1 MVKTITKKSKRDD
14 LPKNKNDRKERK
26 TKQSFKKQKPKKV
39 SKKNLNK
46 QNRKENESS
55 GIAPAQ
61 QKDEIKVNYDFV
73 ESDDKLINLLNQL
86 KHISN

>member
-26 TKQSFKKQKPKKV
+26 IKQFFKKQKPKKV

-46 QNRKENESS
+46 KNRKENESG
-55 GIAPAQ
+55 GIALAQ